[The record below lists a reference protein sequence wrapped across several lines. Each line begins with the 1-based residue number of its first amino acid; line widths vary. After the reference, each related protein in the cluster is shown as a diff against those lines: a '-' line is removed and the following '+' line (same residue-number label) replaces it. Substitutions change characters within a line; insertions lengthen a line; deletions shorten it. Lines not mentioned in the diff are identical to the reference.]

1 MTDKRHSPFKTVSE
15 NLPFYPNKEL
25 SVAEQ
30 GPFIGLY
37 EGSQILGENV
47 DTTKNIPVFIFVEY
61 ATGEKFFISQSYA
74 IKKAVDA
81 AQKEYGSIADIVFQF
96 LYKGKGDAD
105 GKPFNLFT
113 TGYCT
118 LEEYEAS
125 LSVEEENIEIPEKK
139 KKK

>member
-1 MTDKRHSPFKTVSE
+1 MTNQKHSPFKTVSE
-15 NLPFYPNKEL
+15 NLPFYPNKDL

-37 EGSQILGENV
+37 LGSTILGENA
-47 DTTKNIPVFIFVEY
+47 DTTKNIPVFIFGEH
-61 ATGEKFFISQSYA
+61 ATGEKFFIPQSYS
-74 IKKAVDA
+74 IKKAVEA
-81 AQKEYGSIADIVFQF
+81 AQKEYGNISDIVFQF

-118 LEEYEAS
+118 LEEYELS
-125 LSVEEENIEIPEKK
+125 LTIEEEKIELPKK
-139 KKK
+139 KK